1 MIIARI
7 EGGIGNQM
15 FIYAAAR
22 SMALHTSRMLKLD
35 VTSVFNVDTYGR
47 RYQLH
52 LFNIQA
58 QEANEEDVAAYKVGS
73 RSFRRLRRLNR
84 LLPLNWRSLIEEK
97 SLFDPRMLQFRPK
110 REKVY
115 LIGYWQRE
123 EYFKK
128 VANLIRQDF
137 TLKVELSTKT
147 LAVAE
152 WMRKVENESVCL
164 HARRIAYEYLLP
176 KSYYE
181 KAFEVLQNHVKR
193 PFFFI
198 FSDDFEWAQENLNP
212 PGPYELITHNGAK
225 RDFEDLWLM
234 SQCRNAIIA
243 NSSFSWWGAWLNEN
257 PKKVVIAPKNWG
269 YRAAPCR
276 GWIAIE

>member
-7 EGGIGNQM
+7 EGGLGNQM

-22 SMALHTSRMLKLD
+22 SLALHTGRMLKLD
-35 VTSVFNVDTYGR
+35 VHSVFDVDTYGR
-47 RYQLH
+47 SYQLRR
-52 LFNIQA
+52 FNIQA
-58 QEANEEDVAAYKVGS
+58 QEASEEDVTVYKVGS
-73 RSFRRLRRLNR
+73 VSLKRLRRVNR
-84 LLPLNWRSLIEEK
+84 LLPFNWRSLIEEK

-128 VANLIRQDF
+128 VANLVRQEL
-137 TLKVELSTKT
+137 TLKVELSKET
-147 LAVAE
+147 LAKTKQIRDVT
-152 WMRKVENESVCL
+152 NESVCL
-164 HARRIAYEYLLP
+164 HARRIAYEHLLP

-181 KAFEVLQNHVKR
+181 KAFIVLQKHVKS
-193 PFFFI
+193 PYFFI
-198 FSDDFEWAQENLNP
+198 FSDDFEWVQKNLNP
-212 PGPYELITHNGAK
+212 PGPFEFVTHNGAE

-234 SQCRNAIIA
+234 SQCRHAIIA

-257 PKKVVIAPKNWG
+257 PGKVVIAPAEWG
-269 YRAAPCR
+269 YRASPCQ
-276 GWIAIE
+276 GWITVQ

>member
-7 EGGIGNQM
+7 EGGLGNQM

-22 SMALHTSRMLKLD
+22 SLSLRTGRMLKLD
-35 VTSVFNVDTYGR
+35 LTSVFNVDTFGR

-58 QEANEEDVAAYKVGS
+58 QEANKEEVAVYIVGS
-73 RSFRRLRRLNR
+73 GSFKRLQRLNR
-84 LLPLNWRSLIEEK
+84 LLPLNWRSFIEEK

-115 LIGYWQRE
+115 LLGYWQRE

-128 VANLIRQDF
+128 VASVIRRDF
-137 TLKVELSTKT
+137 TLKVELSAET
-147 LAVAE
+147 LVVAE
-152 WMRKVENESVCL
+152 RIQNVESESVCL
-164 HARRIAYEYLLP
+164 HARRIAYEHLLP

-181 KAFEVLQNHVKR
+181 KAFEALRKRVKR
-193 PFFFI
+193 PHFFI
-198 FSDDFEWAQENLNP
+198 FSDDVDWVQENLNP
-212 PGPYELITHNGAK
+212 PGPFELVTHNGAK
-225 RDFEDLWLM
+225 RDFEDLWLI
-234 SQCRNAIIA
+234 SQCRHAIIA

-257 PKKVVIAPKNWG
+257 PGKVVIAPKNWG
-269 YRAAPCR
+269 YRAAPCQD
-276 GWIAIE
+276 WVTIE